1 MISIKKA
8 EYFLLSVMTK
18 KANLSVR
25 QIRNLF
31 LTGPPSS
38 GKTTVIKK
46 VLAKLERKATGFHT
60 EEIKKRA
67 KRVGFLMKTLDNKEG
82 LLGHEDIKSRFH
94 IRRYGISIENVE
106 TLAVPSIIPKSEDEI
121 IILDEIGK
129 MECFSEKFCEAATKA
144 LDAPNM
150 VLGTIAVGGT
160 GFIRKVKERKD
171 IKIYE
176 VTAQSRNELP
186 EQLIA
191 EIEWLLEK
199 N

>member
-1 MISIKKA
+1 
-8 EYFLLSVMTK
+8 
-18 KANLSVR
+18 
-25 QIRNLF
+25 
-31 LTGPPSS
+31 
-38 GKTTVIKK
+38 
-46 VLAKLERKATGFHT
+46 
-60 EEIKKRA
+60 
-67 KRVGFLMKTLDNKEG
+67 MKTVDNKEA
-82 LLGHEDIKSRFH
+82 LLGHEVIKSRFH

-144 LDAPNM
+144 LDGPNV

-160 GFIRKVKERKD
+160 DFIRKVKERKD

-176 VTAQSRNELP
+176 VTAQNRNELP
-186 EQLIA
+186 EQLIE